1 MAGIVGIGRDIT
13 QRIEAEQQ
21 VRQAQKMEAVGR
33 FAGGVAH
40 DLNNMMMIIMGFSDF
55 LLSALERD
63 DPRWAD
69 ADEIR
74 KAAERAMQ
82 LTRQLLGFGRH
93 RVVAREMLS
102 LNEVVDRMERM
113 LRPLLGED
121 ITLVTSLSPGLGGVE
136 ADYGQMEQV
145 VMNLTLNARDAMTQG
160 GGSPSKRWTWIF
172 PRDTPTVTSAWRFPP
187 APTSCSS

>member
-63 DPRWAD
+63 DSRWAD

-74 KAAERAMQ
+74 KAAERAMH
-82 LTRQLLGFGRH
+82 LTRQLLGFGRQ
-93 RVVAREMLS
+93 RVVAREVLS
-102 LNEVVDRMERM
+102 LNTVVDGHGADAPAAAGRGHHAGHQPQ
-113 LRPLLGED
+113 LRASAASKP
-121 ITLVTSLSPGLGGVE
+121 TT
-136 ADYGQMEQV
+136 
-145 VMNLTLNARDAMTQG
+145 ARW
-160 GGSPSKRWTWIF
+160 SRW
-172 PRDTPTVTSAWRFPP
+172 
-187 APTSCSS
+187 